1 MDEIRDIS
9 DLRPAPLPT
18 PPAALWVMGV
28 VAVGGIWLLATSNLG
43 TTDSRASTVATASGA
58 SSSPVIA
65 GTKRDVAVIMAP

>member
-18 PPAALWVMGV
+18 PPAALWVMGA
-28 VAVGGIWLLATSNLG
+28 VAVGGIWLLATSIPG
-43 TTDSRASTVATASGA
+43 TTTSRLPTATTASGA

-65 GTKRDVAVIMAP
+65 ETKRDVAVIMAP